1 MGLHYA
7 FDAHN
12 GALAALWRGD
22 FVSVNWNG
30 QGAGDFNPR
39 GRTVDLA
46 RDTAFVRLG
55 EPNEPWPLMPLRT
68 KEVRVNPDPTYPWQ
82 HGYRF
87 LGYRFDEGRVP
98 TLRYEVDGATVEDR
112 SIVRVLEERPALERT
127 LTLTVAEPVRLHF
140 RLLTGSFQRE
150 PSGRL
155 RRGRLALTPP
165 PGFDVFGRR
174 FSRPTEEGDVPDQE
188 MLLILDLPVGRTSF
202 TLLYELLD

>member
-1 MGLHYA
+1 M
-7 FDAHN
+7 
-12 GALAALWRGD
+12 
-22 FVSVNWNG
+22 
-30 QGAGDFNPR
+30 
-39 GRTVDLA
+39 
-46 RDTAFVRLG
+46 
-55 EPNEPWPLMPLRT
+55 
-68 KEVRVNPDPTYPWQ
+68 
-82 HGYRF
+82 
-87 LGYRFDEGRVP
+87 
-98 TLRYEVDGATVEDR
+98 EDR
-112 SIVRVLEERPALERT
+112 SVVRMLEERPALERT
-127 LTLTVAEPVRLHF
+127 LTLTVGEPVRLHF